1 MEITSNVVA
10 TPGTSTS
17 TISDITGIIPN
28 TTISTIP
35 GTTIST
41 IEESTISTISAT
53 TNSTIP
59 DTITDAISDTS
70 FDASSS
76 TDSNMKS
83 QATLKSTATTSILPN
98 IKTILTMPGG
108 KRKQKILWRDENAP
122 KAPLS
127 AYLQFLNKTRETL
140 RGQNPGM
147 SNNEIT
153 KFLGTM
159 WNEMPLDKKQVYL
172 DQAERD
178 KKKYT
183 MELEQYHKSDSYK
196 RFIEQRENALKVLK
210 QEEKAS
216 PGSHLI
222 CIPCNKWFESVHNF
236 REHVRSRK
244 HQRNILEAQTRGK
257 NTKKSAVNDRSV
269 MTVAQKKTTT
279 QGIPISKTTTQ
290 VNNFP
295 DMSKVAEG
303 DLNVPIFSDAFLH
316 YNKGR
321 ESELRK
327 LRKSTTELEEQ
338 NAILSKHIDNL
349 NSAICKLQ
357 DDKVESEGDI
367 KTLEPFLESF
377 HEFLSRQFSKSGILD
392 LDTQL
397 KEKNIQ
403 EFLVQL
409 TGSCDD
415 TMTLKT
421 LRLLNELDYPNCLN
435 NKS

>member
-222 CIPCNKWFESVHNF
+222 CIPCNKWFESAHNF

>member
-83 QATLKSTATTSILPN
+83 QATPKSTATTSILPN

-222 CIPCNKWFESVHNF
+222 CIPCNKWFESAHNF